1 MATTATRIMNGV
13 DVSTFCITAKPPLR
27 DVKNREGFKVRR
39 PPGRWSPSGPPDAQ
53 NA

>member
-27 DVKNREGFKVRR
+27 DVKNREGFK
-39 PPGRWSPSGPPDAQ
+39 GPPPSREMVA
-53 NA
+53 